1 MENNANAGTLTTSSP
16 GVIRRWAVIPRPR
29 LGIRVGVT
37 PLVVMP
43 WSVAQS
49 RNFSWEG
56 KGGREET
63 IVGLWEGRV
72 GSSIVEEDEKWR
84 WGFMTRM
91 RHAVD
96 QAFPAQL
103 QAILFSLRYLKLLAC
118 APSEDRSESG

>member
-16 GVIRRWAVIPRPR
+16 GVIRRWAVIPKPR

-84 WGFMTRM
+84 WGFMARM
-91 RHAVD
+91 RHAGLVWIRLS
-96 QAFPAQL
+96 QHSFRPFYVTGAT
-103 QAILFSLRYLKLLAC
+103 
-118 APSEDRSESG
+118 